1 MKIASRLLVLTL
13 LPAPFILL
21 ILAFLMMPPAV
32 LAGTTLEFGTD
43 DTIKEIQEL
52 PGTNYKLCY
61 HYHIYYFMAGI
72 YLANDGYVLT
82 EEPDP
87 ATQKFL
93 TEPAANRY
101 IPLTKEKTNEL
112 QQAGLLP
119 YPLPKYSIPTSAYVE
134 GFLMWGILLISFVSL
149 SLKSWIRRLLN
160 WYSAPDP

>member
-1 MKIASRLLVLTL
+1 MN
-13 LPAPFILL
+13 PARSILL
-21 ILAFLMMPPAV
+21 LLAFLVVPPTVFAR
-32 LAGTTLEFGTD
+32 TTLRFGTD

-61 HYHIYYFMAGI
+61 HYHIYYFIAGL

-82 EEPDP
+82 ENPDP
-87 ATQKFL
+87 TKQRFL
-93 TEPAANRY
+93 TDPAANKY

-119 YPLPKYSIPTSAYVE
+119 NPLPKYSIPTSAYVE
-134 GFLMWGILLISFVSL
+134 GFSMWGISLLTFVSL
-149 SLKSWIRRLLN
+149 SLKSWINRFLN

>member
-1 MKIASRLLVLTL
+1 VFAR
-13 LPAPFILL
+13 
-21 ILAFLMMPPAV
+21 
-32 LAGTTLEFGTD
+32 TTLRFGTD

-61 HYHIYYFMAGI
+61 LYHIYYFIAGL

-82 EEPDP
+82 ENPDP
-87 ATQKFL
+87 TKQRFL
-93 TEPAANRY
+93 TDPAANKY

-119 YPLPKYSIPTSAYVE
+119 NPLPKYSIPTSAYVE
-134 GFLMWGILLISFVSL
+134 GFSMWGISLLTFVSL
-149 SLKSWIRRLLN
+149 SLKSWINRFLN

>member
-1 MKIASRLLVLTL
+1 MN
-13 LPAPFILL
+13 PARSILL
-21 ILAFLMMPPAV
+21 LLAFLVVPPTVFAR
-32 LAGTTLEFGTD
+32 TTLRFGTD

-61 HYHIYYFMAGI
+61 HYHIYYFIAGL

-82 EEPDP
+82 ENPDP
-87 ATQKFL
+87 SKQRFL
-93 TEPAANRY
+93 TDPAANKY

-119 YPLPKYSIPTSAYVE
+119 NPLPKYSIPTSAYVE
-134 GFLMWGILLISFVSL
+134 GFSMWGISLLTFVSL
-149 SLKSWIRRLLN
+149 SLKSWINRFLN

>member
-1 MKIASRLLVLTL
+1 MN
-13 LPAPFILL
+13 PARSILL
-21 ILAFLMMPPAV
+21 LSAFLVVPPTVFAR
-32 LAGTTLEFGTD
+32 TTLRFGTD

-61 HYHIYYFMAGI
+61 HYHIYYFIAGL

-82 EEPDP
+82 ENPDP
-87 ATQKFL
+87 SKQRFL
-93 TEPAANRY
+93 TDPAANKY

-119 YPLPKYSIPTSAYVE
+119 NPLPKYSIPTSAYVE
-134 GFLMWGILLISFVSL
+134 GFSMWGISLLTFVSL
-149 SLKSWIRRLLN
+149 SLKSWINRFLN